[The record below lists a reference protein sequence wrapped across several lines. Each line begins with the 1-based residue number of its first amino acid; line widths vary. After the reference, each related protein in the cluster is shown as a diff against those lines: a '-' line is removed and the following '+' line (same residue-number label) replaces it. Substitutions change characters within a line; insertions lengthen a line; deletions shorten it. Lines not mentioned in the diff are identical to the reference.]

1 MGVTD
6 FPFDLQHDRSYI
18 QLMSKGLKTRSAIL
32 SEALS
37 AASVEGFQGIS
48 IGMLA
53 DRLKMSKSGLFAHFG
68 SKEELEKAVL
78 DEAGQ
83 RFVAAVW
90 APARDM
96 PRGRP
101 RLEAI
106 FQNSLQWILHN
117 DDMPGGCVFMKLS
130 SEIDDR
136 PGPVRE
142 KLAEMQAQ
150 WQATLARSA
159 QIAVEQGHF
168 RSDLDPRQF
177 VYEMQGI
184 LMALKY
190 YRRLL
195 RDETA
200 IERSEQAFASLLER
214 SAARN

>member
-1 MGVTD
+1 
-6 FPFDLQHDRSYI
+6 
-18 QLMSKGLKTRSAIL
+18 MSKGLKTRSAIL

-37 AASVEGFQGIS
+37 AASTEGFQGIS

-53 DRLKMSKSGLFAHFG
+53 ERLKMSKSGLFAHFG

-78 DEAGQ
+78 EEAGQ
-83 RFVAAVW
+83 RFTAAVW
-90 APARDM
+90 APARSA

-106 FQNSLQWILHN
+106 FRNWLDWSLHL

-130 SEIDDR
+130 AEIDDKA
-136 PGPVRE
+136 GPVRDQ
-142 KLAEMQAQ
+142 LAAMQNQ

-159 QIAVEQGHF
+159 QIAIEEGHF
-168 RSDLDPRQF
+168 HDKVDPRQF
-177 VYEMQGI
+177 AYEMQGI

-195 RDETA
+195 QDEQA
-200 IERSEQAFASLLER
+200 VERSEQAFASLLER
-214 SAARN
+214 SAARH